1 MKDDKPPTGRWKK
14 ILLIFLVLFAGVGF
28 VGWYKLFREENE
40 PAFANGTERF
50 KYGSITAEN
59 NSGLP
64 YWVWL
69 VLPRIFPEYLPG
81 SGGYRSLGIV
91 WEEGHEM
98 PVGFTKKVV
107 GFPRV
112 ANNCAVCHAASY
124 RTKPDEI
131 PTVIAAGPNH
141 TSNIQA
147 MLRFLTRCAQ
157 DPRFNSKDIM
167 AEINQVTKLS
177 WLDKILY
184 KYLII
189 PRTRKALLK
198 RNQQLAWMNRP
209 NWPEWGPGR
218 DDPMNLTKYFL
229 TSLPI
234 DDSTGQA
241 DMPSIWN
248 LKIREGTELNWDG
261 ATPAVRSVLID
272 SGLGLGSEHNAKF
285 LAQID
290 WLEAFLKDLSPPKYP
305 LPVDEKLAAK
315 GKPIYDAT
323 CASCHE
329 AGPNGQMGKVVD
341 ISKIGTDRNR
351 LDTWTQQAA
360 DLANS
365 TVEKTRDPSHWA
377 TEDERLCASSDGW
390 NMVARAL
397 SAQRVGTEHA

>member
-1 MKDDKPPTGRWKK
+1 
-14 ILLIFLVLFAGVGF
+14 
-28 VGWYKLFREENE
+28 
-40 PAFANGTERF
+40 
-50 KYGSITAEN
+50 
-59 NSGLP
+59 
-64 YWVWL
+64 
-69 VLPRIFPEYLPG
+69 
-81 SGGYRSLGIV
+81 
-91 WEEGHEM
+91 M

-241 DMPSIWN
+241 DMPS
-248 LKIREGTELNWDG
+248 
-261 ATPAVRSVLID
+261 
-272 SGLGLGSEHNAKF
+272 
-285 LAQID
+285 
-290 WLEAFLKDLSPPKYP
+290 
-305 LPVDEKLAAK
+305 
-315 GKPIYDAT
+315 
-323 CASCHE
+323 
-329 AGPNGQMGKVVD
+329 
-341 ISKIGTDRNR
+341 
-351 LDTWTQQAA
+351 
-360 DLANS
+360 
-365 TVEKTRDPSHWA
+365 
-377 TEDERLCASSDGW
+377 
-390 NMVARAL
+390 
-397 SAQRVGTEHA
+397 